1 MQFDIKTKHCLK
13 GNTKKLKGLR
23 HQPWKRK
30 VKKKVIKKKS
40 QMSSMDDLELQETSD
55 DAETHKSTQQ
65 AFGFFS
71 FSRSFLRKLSLD

>member
-23 HQPWKRK
+23 HQPWKRM

-40 QMSSMDDLELQETSD
+40 QMCSMDDLELQETSD
-55 DAETHKSTQQ
+55 DAETHKSTPS
-65 AFGFFS
+65 FGFFS
-71 FSRSFLRKLSLD
+71 FSRSFLRKPSLD